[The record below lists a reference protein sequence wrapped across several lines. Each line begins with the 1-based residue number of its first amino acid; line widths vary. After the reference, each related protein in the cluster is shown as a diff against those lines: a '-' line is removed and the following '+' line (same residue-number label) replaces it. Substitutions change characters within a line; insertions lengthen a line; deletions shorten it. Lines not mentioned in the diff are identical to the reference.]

1 MLDQAW
7 FCPGVEQPDGSA
19 AFMVGVRGGLVV
31 DNAGERYLNES
42 LPYDQFGRAMDA
54 HDDNGSAVPSF
65 MIFDS

>member
-1 MLDQAW
+1 MA
-7 FCPGVEQPDGSA
+7 
-19 AFMVGVRGGLVV
+19 GGAGDDLYVV

-65 MIFDS
+65 MISLVVTSKLV